1 MQYSNFLRFIAL
13 LAFAAC
19 AAGCATTQP
28 AQPAHTIPV
37 IAQDATQQTPPQP
50 KSAASVAPILKHVSS
65 VTSLNTP
72 PTIASGTDDEGV
84 WVEGSGVFSG
94 SLADVYDDLIDP
106 LVIGPVHMTKNIT
119 MSDLQ
124 ASETRTTYVMH
135 VKMRYI
141 VSVEFDLAALIEPF
155 FDENGEQIGW
165 TYVSEKIAGSRFLS
179 KVSTFLIIRKTEN
192 DAFQVDFRSEN
203 VATMDKESEARRHLE
218 TLFDYWKNKSI
229 ERKK

>member
-1 MQYSNFLRFIAL
+1 M
-13 LAFAAC
+13 
-19 AAGCATTQP
+19 
-28 AQPAHTIPV
+28 
-37 IAQDATQQTPPQP
+37 
-50 KSAASVAPILKHVSS
+50 
-65 VTSLNTP
+65 TSLNTP